1 MADHGF
7 LGGPPRPRTTIGAEW
22 HETAWSISKQ
32 PEDGIFVT
40 HRNEREK
47 KKEKRKKKKKEGPP
61 PVPCSLPRPL
71 AEPPMVQRPPNRL
84 GNAGTP
90 LPNNESEDIRVSDA
104 WSVMTKAEMHAWG
117 VVAKAEGYGPWG
129 WLLKKF

>member
-22 HETAWSISKQ
+22 HETSWSISKQ

-40 HRNEREK
+40 HCNERKK
-47 KKEKRKKKKKEGPP
+47 KKEKRKKRKKKKEGSPS
-61 PVPCSLPRPL
+61 VPCSLPRPL
-71 AEPPMVQRPPNRL
+71 AEPPVVQRPPNRL

-90 LPNNESEDIRVSDA
+90 LPNDEFEGIGVSDA
-104 WSVMTKAEMHAWG
+104 WSVVTKAEGMRGAW
-117 VVAKAEGYGPWG
+117 
-129 WLLKKF
+129 